1 MSDKPEELKPFWRC
15 PRDIPIYAY
24 DILLTD
30 GDYIIQGH
38 YRDKYFYEIGEPDNP
53 SHVKDNEDVLA
64 WCYMAEFIPDF
75 TRPTKTEEEL
85 RELLTATCAAHRVC
99 CNEEHDPVNGK
110 ISGYCVVCGVPWP
123 CETAKRF
130 IQAALTPQNK
140 IK

>member
-1 MSDKPEELKPFWRC
+1 MSDKPEELKLKLAATIFVGLMDRRNEPG
-15 PRDIPIYAY
+15 Y
-24 DILLTD
+24 TD
-30 GDYIIQGH
+30 DSAL
-38 YRDKYFYEIGEPDNP
+38 GEAMR
-53 SHVKDNEDVLA
+53 LA
-64 WCYMAEFIPDF
+64 EVAMSTY

-99 CNEEHDPVNGK
+99 CNEEHDPGNGK